1 MFNSWCLTSPS
12 DSTQQHICSIQVLCK
27 EFFHHGQKEIFVRK
41 IDCGDPDGHDFDA
54 WQEISYVSLLRFRI
68 VTKCQVVLTLP
79 VYDTCSL
86 IRNAFLT
93 KKSVLASILITVLVH
108 RIKCSCTCHVWMCYR
123 FGEMFVLTCVSVIRR
138 KMTLYLWPIFCVLA
152 LLVSCFDCAA
162 GLGDV
167 IYAINAGGETH
178 TDSLGV
184 RYERDPLQGKVGT
197 ASSYGKRLLI
207 GRVPPNDQILYQTER
222 YHHSTFGYDIPI
234 NEDGDYVM
242 ILKFCEVY
250 FNAPNMKVS
259 SRGWILSQ
267 RF

>member
-1 MFNSWCLTSPS
+1 
-12 DSTQQHICSIQVLCK
+12 
-27 EFFHHGQKEIFVRK
+27 
-41 IDCGDPDGHDFDA
+41 
-54 WQEISYVSLLRFRI
+54 
-68 VTKCQVVLTLP
+68 
-79 VYDTCSL
+79 
-86 IRNAFLT
+86 
-93 KKSVLASILITVLVH
+93 
-108 RIKCSCTCHVWMCYR
+108 MCYL
-123 FGEMFVLTCVSVIRR
+123 FGEMFVLTCVSMMSR
-138 KMTLYLWPIFCVLA
+138 KMTLYLWPVVCVVT
-152 LLVSCFDCAA
+152 LLVYCFDCAA

-184 RYERDPLQGKVGT
+184 RYERDPLHGKVGT
-197 ASSYGKRLLI
+197 ASSYGTRLVI

-259 SRGWILSQ
+259 SRHWRLSQ
-267 RF
+267 RC